1 MVDEGWQRDHLAL
14 AATVASVLA
23 PLAVPRLKDENGRSD
38 GATYRSTVNKARLW
52 SAACQ
57 SSSRF
62 LLFLFLFL
70 FLEDPAKGSGG
81 VTDVSLRLRAGGAS
95 KSELFSP
102 TRAVMDPDSFIV
114 TTTKH
119 GLDEKTA
126 TTT

>member
-1 MVDEGWQRDHLAL
+1 
-14 AATVASVLA
+14 
-23 PLAVPRLKDENGRSD
+23 
-38 GATYRSTVNKARLW
+38 VNKARLW
-52 SAACQ
+52 SAVCR

-62 LLFLFLFL
+62 LLFL